1 MVRQPLCSLQLI
13 SWILLL
19 VSIIPLIQGISMLKK
34 QGESRGE
41 VEGSAN
47 YAFENTTHLVT
58 SGVYGYIRHPL
69 YASLLY
75 LAWGIYAK
83 DPRSVAGIM
92 LAVIASTFLY
102 LTARKEEEENI
113 RIFGTEY
120 KEYMKRTKR
129 FIPYLL

>member
-1 MVRQPLCSLQLI
+1 
-13 SWILLL
+13 
-19 VSIIPLIQGISMLKK
+19 MLKK